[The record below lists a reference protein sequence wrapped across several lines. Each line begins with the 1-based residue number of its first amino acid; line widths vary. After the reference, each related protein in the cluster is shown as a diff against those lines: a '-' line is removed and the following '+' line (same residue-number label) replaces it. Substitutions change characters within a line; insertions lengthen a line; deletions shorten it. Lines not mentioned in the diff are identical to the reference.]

1 MVRGHHM
8 HDVNYLI
15 TTALSIEDRR
25 SHERELLGYYLGRL
39 KAGGVTDAPHFED
52 AWRDYRRTLV
62 WGVYIGW
69 LTTPV
74 VNYGWEINVLN
85 HLRTTTPFATS
96 GRGACWAQGC

>member
-25 SHERELLGYYLGRL
+25 SHERELLGYYLDRL

-52 AWRDYRRTLV
+52 AWREYRRTLV
-62 WGVYIGW
+62 WGVYIGRSEEHTSE
-69 LTTPV
+69 LQSLMRISYAVFCLIKKIITKN
-74 VNYGWEINVLN
+74 NYL
-85 HLRTTTPFATS
+85 H
-96 GRGACWAQGC
+96 